1 MDMGL
6 AGKVALV
13 TGGARDVGREIGL
26 ALASEG
32 ATIAINYRNS
42 KEEAYRLVEEIKST
56 GAAAAAF
63 EADVSDYEA
72 VCTMTDQ
79 IVNDFGQLD
88 ILVNNAGYVKP
99 NRFVNTAPQ
108 EWRTQIEVGLYGV
121 IHCCHAAASLLAASG
136 QGRIISLAGDSAR
149 VGEKGLSITA
159 ASRGGVLSLTKSL
172 AKELGRDGITV
183 NAVALGLVETGH
195 SDKEWLDKNMAK
207 IVRNYPSSRIGQPED
222 VAPTVAFLASAGAA
236 WVTGQIIS
244 ISGGY
249 SMVG

>member
-32 ATIAINYRNS
+32 ATVAINYRNS
-42 KEEAYRLVEEIKST
+42 KEEANRLVEEIKST

-99 NRFVNTAPQ
+99 NRFVNTAPE
-108 EWRTQIEVGLYGV
+108 EWRTQIDVGLYGV

-207 IVRNYPSSRIGQPED
+207 IVRNYPSGRIGQPED

>member
-42 KEEAYRLVEEIKST
+42 KEEANRLVEEIKST
-56 GAAAAAF
+56 GGGAAAF

-99 NRFVNTAPQ
+99 NRFINTAPE
-108 EWRTQIEVGLYGV
+108 EWRTQIDVGLYGV

-195 SDKEWLDKNMAK
+195 SDKEWLETNMAK
-207 IVRNYPSSRIGQPED
+207 IVRNYPSGRIGQPED

>member
-32 ATIAINYRNS
+32 ATVAINYRNS
-42 KEEAYRLVEEIKST
+42 KEEANRLVEEIKST
-56 GAAAAAF
+56 GGAAAVF

-72 VCTMTDQ
+72 VCTMMDQ

-99 NRFVNTAPQ
+99 NRFVNTAPE
-108 EWRTQIEVGLYGV
+108 EWRTQIDVGLYGV
-121 IHCCHAAASLLAASG
+121 IHCCHATASLLAASG

-195 SDKEWLDKNMAK
+195 SDKEWLEKNMAK
-207 IVRNYPSSRIGQPED
+207 IVRNYPSGRIGQPED